1 MNLDALCPALATEL
15 GYGWITRSGLG
26 YTTRFCVILS
36 ARGQRVAQGVV
47 GRRAQL
53 TDVAPGAG
61 FQVSPATLRQAAE
74 QAHQISA
81 AIGKSEPKVS
91 SACLPAA
98 SAHSGWHFGR
108 ALTAAVPGWE
118 GRLRQQSSAVSA
130 AGGKLTTAAS
140 SYEAIDKSV
149 RSIVDAIAHA
159 IS

>member
-1 MNLDALCPALATEL
+1 M
-15 GYGWITRSGLG
+15 
-26 YTTRFCVILS
+26 
-36 ARGQRVAQGVV
+36 
-47 GRRAQL
+47 
-53 TDVAPGAG
+53 TDVAPGVG
-61 FQVSPATLRQAAE
+61 FEVNPATLRHAAE

-98 SAHSGWHFGR
+98 SAHSGWQFGR

-130 AGGKLTTAAS
+130 AGGKLTTSAS
-140 SYEAIDKSV
+140 NYEAVDKRVSA
-149 RSIVDAIAHA
+149 IVDAIAHA